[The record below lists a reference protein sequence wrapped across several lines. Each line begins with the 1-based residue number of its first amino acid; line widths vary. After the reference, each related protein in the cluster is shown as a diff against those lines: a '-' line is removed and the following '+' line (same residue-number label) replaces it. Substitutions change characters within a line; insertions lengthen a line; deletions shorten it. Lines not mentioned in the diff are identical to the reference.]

1 LFAAQQLCGS
11 ASAWWATYTTT
22 IQDNHQVSWDE
33 FCTAFREHH
42 ISAGIMCR
50 KLREFQD
57 LQQGTNGVYE
67 YIKKFDYL
75 AQYSTH
81 HVDID
86 DKKEE
91 LFRKGQS
98 LLLQDRLVRIHDVLF
113 NALVS
118 DTIEQEGTY
127 RAILDEEEKEG
138 LAKTF

>member
-1 LFAAQQLCGS
+1 
-11 ASAWWATYTTT
+11 
-22 IQDNHQVSWDE
+22 VSWDE

-42 ISAGIMCR
+42 ILAGIMCR
-50 KLREFQD
+50 KLREFLN
-57 LQQGTNGVYE
+57 LQQGTNSVYE

-75 AQYSTH
+75 TQYSTH
-81 HVDID
+81 HVDTD
-86 DKKEE
+86 DKNEE

-127 RAILDEEEKEG
+127 RAVLDEEEKEG
-138 LAKTF
+138 LARTF